1 MENESLTHYMRVA
14 VSLAERIAAGELRE
28 GEKLSGRS
36 KLSPEYN
43 VSPETVR
50 RALRLLADMK
60 VVEVKEQ
67 SGVYILSADNA
78 RRYLHLCAGRN
89 DLQEKQ
95 RRLRRLLAQQE
106 QLHRQVTELC
116 TAILDETGRTPESL
130 PNYSCRIPETWAG
143 SGKTVGELQFWQQTG
158 ATIVAIHRN
167 LDCIVS
173 PRPLCRAVRRRQHR
187 LRRRRAGPRGG
198 QPLLRV
204 KQEKRKKESKRKE
217 PFRHGTQRTAR
228 HRPRHHR
235 RVPHRHGHHRRGDGQ
250 ARPEHRRLLPS
261 AAGPSARWCSWPPS
275 APRSSAAAA

>member
-78 RRYLHLCAGRN
+78 RRYLHLCAGRT

-158 ATIVAIHRN
+158 ATIIAIHRN

-173 PRPLCRAVRRRQHR
+173 SGPCAELY
-187 LRRRRAGPRGG
+187 AGDSI
-198 QPLLRV
+198 V
-204 KQEKRKKESKRKE
+204 Y
-217 PFRHGTQRTAR
+217 
-228 HRPRHHR
+228 
-235 RVPHRHGHHRRGDGQ
+235 VGDGQ
-250 ARPEHRRLLPS
+250 AREAVSRFF
-261 AAGPSARWCSWPPS
+261 A
-275 APRSSAAAA
+275 

>member
-78 RRYLHLCAGRN
+78 RRYLHLCAGRT

-158 ATIVAIHRN
+158 ATG
-167 LDCIVS
+167 
-173 PRPLCRAVRRRQHR
+173 RPARRSAASSRKAR
-187 LRRRRAGPRGG
+187 
-198 QPLLRV
+198 
-204 KQEKRKKESKRKE
+204 EKRKGIEKKGAIPTWYTTNCTPSTSASS
-217 PFRHGTQRTAR
+217 PRTSS
-228 HRPRHHR
+228 PWS
-235 RVPHRHGHHRRGDGQ
+235 
-250 ARPEHRRLLPS
+250 PS
-261 AAGPSARWCSWPPS
+261 AW
-275 APRSSAAAA
+275 

>member
-1 MENESLTHYMRVA
+1 M
-14 VSLAERIAAGELRE
+14 
-28 GEKLSGRS
+28 
-36 KLSPEYN
+36 
-43 VSPETVR
+43 R

-78 RRYLHLCAGRN
+78 RRYLHLCAGRT

-158 ATIVAIHRN
+158 ATIGRHPPQPRLHRF
-167 LDCIVS
+167 
-173 PRPLCRAVRRRQHR
+173 PRPLCRAVR
-187 LRRRRAGPRGG
+187 GDSI
-198 QPLLRV
+198 V
-204 KQEKRKKESKRKE
+204 Y
-217 PFRHGTQRTAR
+217 
-228 HRPRHHR
+228 
-235 RVPHRHGHHRRGDGQ
+235 VGDGRP
-250 ARPEHRRLLPS
+250 ARRS
-261 AAGPSARWCSWPPS
+261 AA
-275 APRSSAAAA
+275 SSSKATLD

>member
-1 MENESLTHYMRVA
+1 MKFGLSDAILIFGTRESRRKYDGKRKSHTLHAR
-14 VSLAERIAAGELRE
+14 SRLARRADRRGELRE

-106 QLHRQVTELC
+106 QR
-116 TAILDETGRTPESL
+116 TGR
-130 PNYSCRIPETWAG
+130 
-143 SGKTVGELQFWQQTG
+143 
-158 ATIVAIHRN
+158 
-167 LDCIVS
+167 
-173 PRPLCRAVRRRQHR
+173 
-187 LRRRRAGPRGG
+187 
-198 QPLLRV
+198 
-204 KQEKRKKESKRKE
+204 
-217 PFRHGTQRTAR
+217 
-228 HRPRHHR
+228 
-235 RVPHRHGHHRRGDGQ
+235 
-250 ARPEHRRLLPS
+250 
-261 AAGPSARWCSWPPS
+261 
-275 APRSSAAAA
+275 

>member
-1 MENESLTHYMRVA
+1 MDISDTPTTRLLQRLIGMSTRRASLCPTACAMRGVISPHMESAITIPTAPTMMSAWRQLTTTA
-14 VSLAERIAAGELRE
+14 FSLAERIAAGELRE

-116 TAILDETGRTPESL
+116 SAILDETGRTPESL

-173 PRPLCRAVRRRQHR
+173 PGPCAELY
-187 LRRRRAGPRGG
+187 AGDSI
-198 QPLLRV
+198 V
-204 KQEKRKKESKRKE
+204 Y
-217 PFRHGTQRTAR
+217 
-228 HRPRHHR
+228 
-235 RVPHRHGHHRRGDGQ
+235 VGDGQ
-250 ARPEHRRLLPS
+250 AREAVSRFF
-261 AAGPSARWCSWPPS
+261 A
-275 APRSSAAAA
+275 

>member
-167 LDCIVS
+167 LDCIVPPAPVPSCTQATASSTSATGRPARRSAASSRKAREKKKGIEKKGAIPTWYTTNCTPSTSASS
-173 PRPLCRAVRRRQHR
+173 PRTSSPW
-187 LRRRRAGPRGG
+187 
-198 QPLLRV
+198 
-204 KQEKRKKESKRKE
+204 S
-217 PFRHGTQRTAR
+217 
-228 HRPRHHR
+228 
-235 RVPHRHGHHRRGDGQ
+235 
-250 ARPEHRRLLPS
+250 PS
-261 AAGPSARWCSWPPS
+261 AW
-275 APRSSAAAA
+275 